1 MRVRPDGIGSPRRP
15 VMARAWEQRKVSDAR
30 QQTTGALMDAAERL
44 LYEVGYAGVTTRA
57 VAEAAGVNHGLVHYY
72 FGSMEELLTQTLE
85 RFVEQLALALE
96 ALYADPNL
104 TFAEKWR
111 LGSQFWVD
119 EPTSRFPKILLEL
132 LAMGWNMPVLR
143 TRLTEVHA
151 RFRVIFEHHFGQ
163 ALRDYGLDETQFPL
177 KVIVAAVTSFQLGL
191 IVEGLSSV
199 QEGPPRAP
207 RLDPAVDRRTR
218 SQAPGPVI
226 CYPSARTDAAT
237 LPTRSGSAMMSIS
250 KMCPSM
256 IVKAITANGRP
267 RLVTTTPADPL
278 TSAG

>member
-1 MRVRPDGIGSPRRP
+1 MVRPI
-15 VMARAWEQRKVSDAR
+15 EQRKTSDAR
-30 QQTTGALMDAAERL
+30 QQATVALMDAAEHL

-72 FGSMEELLTQTLE
+72 FGSMEELLTQTLA
-85 RFVEQLALALE
+85 RFAEQLAQALE

-111 LGSQFWVD
+111 LGSQFWVT

-151 RFRVIFEHHFGQ
+151 RFRTIFEHHFGQ
-163 ALRDYGLDETQFPL
+163 ALRDYGLDESEFPL

-191 IVEGLSSV
+191 IVESLSGV
-199 QEGPPRAP
+199 EEGHPEL
-207 RLDPAVDRRTR
+207 LDWIQRWIDDLEAKRTR
-218 SQAPGPVI
+218 
-226 CYPSARTDAAT
+226 R
-237 LPTRSGSAMMSIS
+237 
-250 KMCPSM
+250 
-256 IVKAITANGRP
+256 
-267 RLVTTTPADPL
+267 
-278 TSAG
+278 

>member
-1 MRVRPDGIGSPRRP
+1 MRASRPGPWPKRRASITGSSTTTSGRWRSCSPRP
-15 VMARAWEQRKVSDAR
+15 SQ
-30 QQTTGALMDAAERL
+30 
-44 LYEVGYAGVTTRA
+44 
-57 VAEAAGVNHGLVHYY
+57 
-72 FGSMEELLTQTLE
+72 

-132 LAMGWNMPVLR
+132 LAMGWNMPDLR

-151 RFRVIFEHHFGQ
+151 RFRGIFEHHFGQ

-191 IVEGLSSV
+191 IVEGLSGV
-199 QEGPPRAP
+199 NEGHPEL
-207 RLDPAVDRRTR
+207 LDWIQNWVDSLEAAR
-218 SQAPGPVI
+218 S
-226 CYPSARTDAAT
+226 R
-237 LPTRSGSAMMSIS
+237 
-250 KMCPSM
+250 
-256 IVKAITANGRP
+256 
-267 RLVTTTPADPL
+267 
-278 TSAG
+278 

>member
-1 MRVRPDGIGSPRRP
+1 
-15 VMARAWEQRKVSDAR
+15 MARVWEQRKTSDAR
-30 QQTTGALMDAAERL
+30 QQATVSLMDAAERL

-85 RFVEQLALALE
+85 RFVEELALALE

-104 TFAEKWR
+104 TFSEKWR

-132 LAMGWNMPVLR
+132 LAMGWNMPDLR
-143 TRLTEVHA
+143 TQLTEVHA
-151 RFRVIFEHHFGQ
+151 RFRGIFEHHFGQ

-191 IVEGLSSV
+191 IVEGLSGV
-199 QEGPPRAP
+199 EEGHQEL
-207 RLDPAVDRRTR
+207 LDWIQRWIDELEAERTKR
-218 SQAPGPVI
+218 
-226 CYPSARTDAAT
+226 
-237 LPTRSGSAMMSIS
+237 
-250 KMCPSM
+250 
-256 IVKAITANGRP
+256 
-267 RLVTTTPADPL
+267 
-278 TSAG
+278 